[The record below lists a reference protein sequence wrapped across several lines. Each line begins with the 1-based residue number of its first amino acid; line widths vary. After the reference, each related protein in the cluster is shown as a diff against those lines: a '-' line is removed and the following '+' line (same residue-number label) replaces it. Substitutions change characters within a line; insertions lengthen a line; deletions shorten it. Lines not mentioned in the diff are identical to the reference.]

1 MVPPNFPTMKFFSSV
16 FHSIIYSS
24 QNAKLRQFFVGNLQK
39 AWGRNV
45 QMISSLGGARLI
57 GSSCTLHIKLSV
69 CVFSHVIIGHGL
81 QTFPM
86 RRSSLQ
92 MILHCSFQPELLQDP
107 VHSST
112 YNMPHQYLTQV
123 NCSEIFIPVITDL
136 GVCCGFNLGID
147 LKESEYSSLV
157 KEMQVTFL
165 IILWNYLMAE

>member
-112 YNMPHQYLTQV
+112 YNMPHQYLPLEVKHRTGILPYTRKRNFLRIGELV
-123 NCSEIFIPVITDL
+123 VPKRPSASITIP
-136 GVCCGFNLGID
+136 G
-147 LKESEYSSLV
+147 
-157 KEMQVTFL
+157 
-165 IILWNYLMAE
+165 